1 MTADSAV
8 GFGSAV
14 MSERDGGFTRE
25 QKLALQRLATLQ
37 RMREDARRSNRA
49 AMLKSIESLI
59 EVETK
64 VLREHREPHDMKKGS
79 PPSR

>member
-1 MTADSAV
+1 
-8 GFGSAV
+8 
-14 MSERDGGFTRE
+14 MSEGNGDFTRE

-59 EVETK
+59 EVETR
-64 VLREHREPHDMKKGS
+64 VLRDSHGPREPHDLEKGP

>member
-1 MTADSAV
+1 
-8 GFGSAV
+8 
-14 MSERDGGFTRE
+14 MSERDSEFTRE

-64 VLREHREPHDMKKGS
+64 VLRDSKEPREPHDMKKGS
-79 PPSR
+79 SHSR

>member
-1 MTADSAV
+1 
-8 GFGSAV
+8 
-14 MSERDGGFTRE
+14 MSERDSEFTRE

-64 VLREHREPHDMKKGS
+64 VLRNAHEPREPHDMKKGS
-79 PPSR
+79 PHSR